1 MAELVTIGGET
12 YTKRNPLGVLGLS
25 VVTFGIYFLY
35 WYYKVNDEVRRF
47 ERDETINPTRS
58 LMAMIFGWLILVP
71 PFIAMY
77 NTAKHVQAMEQRVG
91 VGQTVE
97 PAIAVIFMFIGS
109 VGTVLDGIYLQE
121 HLNRVWDRAT
131 GTPAMPATPPLP
143 PPPAP
148 LR

>member
-1 MAELVTIGGET
+1 MAEFVTIGEET

-25 VVTFGIYFLY
+25 IVTLGIYFLY

-47 ERDETINPTRS
+47 ERDETISPTRS
-58 LMAMIFGWLILVP
+58 LMAMIFGWLVIVP

-77 NTAKHVQAMEQRVG
+77 NTARHVQAMEQRVG
-91 VGQTVE
+91 VRQTVE
-97 PAIAVIFMFIGS
+97 PAIAVIFMFVGS
-109 VGTVLDGIYLQE
+109 VGAVLDGIYLQE
-121 HLNRVWDRAT
+121 HLNRVWDQAT
-131 GTPAMPATPPLP
+131 ETPAVLPLPSMP